1 MNWRALIPMSLGGC
15 PPSWQLTRAFLEQEE
30 SVENRA
36 VAAHAQTCPRC
47 AAEWADLARVDAA
60 ARMLPVPRMTE
71 AAREAVKSRLLGL
84 GAVLPAAPFP
94 VDGRRRAGAVVALA
108 VASGVA
114 AAALASFVRPRPRGA
129 DAAPASLASIR
140 AVGATSFSRLQP
152 PPDELV
158 RLDTGTL
165 QITVG
170 RVGEG
175 RRFRVATDDAVID
188 ASEGRLRV
196 EARAH
201 VLVAVR
207 VFAGYA
213 DVKAKGEH
221 AALRAGDEWAREPS
235 DVLASH
241 EEPATATAPAPP
253 RASEAAPR
261 PGARTL
267 PSLPGGAA
275 PPHGAAQPHG
285 ARTPP
290 RSSIVASL
298 APTPPAAASDHAGAS
313 VAQRATFERAWTLL
327 RAGDAAAAAASF
339 AEVDALAGD
348 DAIAEDALFW
358 QSVAL
363 ARAQRKGEAEGTLR
377 TFVSRYPSSARL
389 GEASVMLG
397 WLLLEEGDDVVA
409 RRAFELAAHDR
420 VDRVRA
426 SARSGLER
434 LEATAPP

>member
-1 MNWRALIPMSLGGC
+1 MSWRALIPMSLGGC
-15 PPSWQLTRAFLEQEE
+15 PPSWQLTRAFLEKENE
-30 SVENRA
+30 ENRA
-36 VAAHAQTCPRC
+36 VAAHAERCPRC

-60 ARMLPVPRMTE
+60 AHMLPVPRMTE
-71 AAREAVKSRLLGL
+71 AAREALKSRLLEI
-84 GAVLPAAPFP
+84 GAVIPAAPLP
-94 VDGRRRAGAVVALA
+94 AEGHRRAGAVVALA

-114 AAALASFVRPRPRGA
+114 AAAVLSLARPRPRGA
-129 DAAPASLASIR
+129 DGPPASLASIR
-140 AVGATSFSRLQP
+140 AVGATSFARLQP

-170 RVGEG
+170 RVGDG

-196 EARAH
+196 EASAH
-201 VLVAVR
+201 MLVAVR

-213 DVKAKGEH
+213 DVKAKGER
-221 AALRAGDEWAREPS
+221 AALRAGDEWTREPS
-235 DVLASH
+235 DAIASH
-241 EEPATATAPAPP
+241 EEPAAAPSPPRAPVTSRTHEAASPPAPHALPSLAQGARTTPRSSTVASLVPAPP
-253 RASEAAPR
+253 AAPG
-261 PGARTL
+261 P
-267 PSLPGGAA
+267 
-275 PPHGAAQPHG
+275 
-285 ARTPP
+285 
-290 RSSIVASL
+290 
-298 APTPPAAASDHAGAS
+298 HAGGS

-327 RAGDAAAAAASF
+327 RSGDAAAAAAAF
-339 AEVDALAGD
+339 AQVDALAGD

-389 GEASVMLG
+389 GEASAMLG
-397 WLLLEEGDDVVA
+397 WMLLDEGDADGA
-409 RRAFELAAHDR
+409 RRAFERAEHDR

-434 LEATAPP
+434 LEAAATASDR